1 MMVVV
6 DIEPGIEMDLA
17 EFKNDLEE
25 SQSITI
31 SPYAEETVFEET
43 YRFESMLFLKTVTG
57 YTIVLKLSLYKNRCY
72 LSLYLLCLAF

>member
-31 SPYAEETVFEET
+31 SPYAEEF
-43 YRFESMLFLKTVTG
+43 
-57 YTIVLKLSLYKNRCY
+57 
-72 LSLYLLCLAF
+72 